1 MAKGLIVFAPA
12 RRTDTAGL
20 TGGRQNRSTK
30 AILVVGERNQSR
42 LLPINKRRCSM
53 PVTHDLYQDLKLS
66 KEEIQQKRTK
76 DPLLDSLINKYSQA
90 DAEVVKAETAQSDAP
105 SDDALKKLKEK
116 RLQVKDKIVQQLQ
129 AR

>member
-1 MAKGLIVFAPA
+1 MSGFIAFATG

-20 TGGRQNRSTK
+20 IDGRQNTVSK
-30 AILVVGERNQSR
+30 AILIAGERNRSR

-90 DAEVVKAETAQSDAP
+90 DAEVLKAESAQSDAP

-116 RLQVKDKIVQQLQ
+116 RVQVKNKIVERLQ
-129 AR
+129 TPS

>member
-1 MAKGLIVFAPA
+1 
-12 RRTDTAGL
+12 
-20 TGGRQNRSTK
+20 
-30 AILVVGERNQSR
+30 
-42 LLPINKRRCSM
+42 M

-66 KEEIQQKRTK
+66 KEEIQQKRTN

-90 DAEVVKAETAQSDAP
+90 DAEVVKAESAQSDAP

-129 AR
+129 APS